1 MGFINNHKDNFLP
14 SSHPW
19 GDDNVTVYNRPKKRV
34 RQVQRK
40 MVNPSDLG
48 YVQLCD
54 TISQMKSALD
64 TLPNS
69 ENKLRLRS
77 RLMDLI
83 EEKRKRDMI
92 EAQAA
97 VERDDAFDKKEK
109 VIKEDVKPSKP
120 QQTERLPLSADE
132 VMDMFDLDDDED
144 EDYEIPQPQPDNNQ
158 NLNNFLIASLVVICL
173 ISVMK
178 K

>member
-1 MGFINNHKDNFLP
+1 M
-14 SSHPW
+14 
-19 GDDNVTVYNRPKKRV
+19 YNRPKKRDI
-34 RQVQRK
+34 QVKRK

-83 EEKRKRDMI
+83 EEKRKRDML

-97 VERDDAFDKKEK
+97 FDRDDTFDKKEK

-120 QQTERLPLSADE
+120 QQKERVPLSTDE
-132 VMDMFDLDDDED
+132 IMDMFDLDDED
-144 EDYEIPQPQPDNNQ
+144 EDDNYETPQPQQSDNQ